1 MISSLWH
8 WSQSALRLCIF
19 TAEGATHSTR
29 ETPLPDHSCSPSTSR
44 PRLSLVLKILLPIPS
59 TSLLVNHN
67 TTDTD
72 KMDIDHKK
80 HTIQHGEGTTST
92 PTDDYTKDD
101 NTRDAEQHNIT
112 TVGMSHKINQLA
124 APDKGD
130 SDNHQSHASLAPPE
144 NADEEIDTAGVL
156 QDDTILSKPLSD
168 ITEHA
173 STPVD
178 LPDSAPNDTTAPSL
192 ETLLEDAHSLGAMLE
207 HTYRTTSSSEMRQLI
222 ACLVSLDVA
231 ITRQTQLNE
240 VHEQHTGKNFR
251 ELRHLNKDR
260 QRLVQETVKSLT
272 TRLSRIEGQC
282 MAQEIAVKQGEIR
295 TNSHGIQLKGLL
307 DRAHM
312 LAEGGEWAEAEIAEI
327 KQSFE
332 GLKEEVDIL
341 KLDNKNVSE
350 QMEGMRKE
358 NKSLKEQIQG
368 MEKEVLA
375 LKEKEVLMEQRLAAL
390 EQLYK
395 GEKER
400 Q

>member
-44 PRLSLVLKILLPIPS
+44 PRLSLMLKILLPIPS
-59 TSLLVNHN
+59 TSLLLNHN

-80 HTIQHGEGTTST
+80 YTIQHGEGTTST

-156 QDDTILSKPLSD
+156 QDNTILSKPLSD

-178 LPDSAPNDTTAPSL
+178 FSDSAPNDTTAPSL
-192 ETLLEDAHSLGAMLE
+192 ENLLKDAHSLGAMLE
-207 HTYRTTSSSEMRQLI
+207 HTYKTTKSSEMRQII
-222 ACLVSLDVA
+222 ACLVSSDVA

-251 ELRHLNKDR
+251 ELRHINKDR
-260 QRLVQETVKSLT
+260 KMLVQETVKSLT
-272 TRLSRIEGQC
+272 TKLSRVEGQQ
-282 MAQEIAVKQGEIR
+282 MANDIMIKQSEIC
-295 TNSHGIQLKGLL
+295 TNGNALQIKRLN
-307 DRAHM
+307 DRAQM
-312 LAEGGEWAEAEIAEI
+312 LAEGGERVETEVTEL
-327 KQSFE
+327 KKDHE
-332 GLKEEVDIL
+332 GLHEEIEIL
-341 KLDNKNVSE
+341 KL
-350 QMEGMRKE
+350 E
-358 NKSLKEQIQG
+358 NKGFRQQVEGLGQ
-368 MEKEVLA
+368 EVIA
-375 LKEKEVLMEQRLAAL
+375 LKEKEVKWEQRLAAL
-390 EQLYK
+390 EQLCEGK
-395 GEKER
+395 KER